1 MALAALEGGGGNGR
15 NAPLIGLQL
24 HVHSRPCPRL
34 TRVEHQVPV
43 ASHAAS
49 GVVWRAH
56 HEPEAGLLK

>member
-34 TRVEHQVPV
+34 TRVERPASEV
-43 ASHAAS
+43 A
-49 GVVWRAH
+49 WRAH
-56 HEPEAGLLK
+56 HEPEAGLLR